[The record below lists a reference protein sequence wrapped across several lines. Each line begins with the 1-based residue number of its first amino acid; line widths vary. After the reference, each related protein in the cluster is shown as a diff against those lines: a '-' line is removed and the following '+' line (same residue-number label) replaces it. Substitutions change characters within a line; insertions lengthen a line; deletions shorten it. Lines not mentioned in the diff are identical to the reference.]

1 MCSAYAEII
10 MRRFLTKK
18 QVRDI
23 TTLSFA
29 ETARREEEGR
39 FPERKRLS
47 AHPRGRVAYPDDE
60 IAKWMDD
67 PVGYR
72 VGGHTDKEAP

>member
-1 MCSAYAEII
+1 

-29 ETARREEEGR
+29 EIARREEEGR

-47 AHPRGRVAYPDDE
+47 AHPRGRVAWREEDIY
-60 IAKWMDD
+60 KWCDD

-72 VGGHTDKEAP
+72 VEGHTDREAP

>member
-1 MCSAYAEII
+1 

-29 ETARREEEGR
+29 ETARREAKGT
-39 FPERKRLS
+39 FPKRKRLS
-47 AHPRGRVAYPDDE
+47 ADPQGRVGYWDDE
-60 IAKWMDD
+60 IQKWVDD
-67 PVGYR
+67 PTGYR
-72 VGGHTDKEAP
+72 VEGHTDKEAP

>member
-1 MCSAYAEII
+1 

-29 ETARREEEGR
+29 EIARREEAGR

-47 AHPRGRVAYPDDE
+47 AHPRGRVGWYDDE
-60 IAKWMDD
+60 IQRWVDD
-67 PVGYR
+67 PLGFQVGD
-72 VGGHTDKEAP
+72 HTDKEAP